1 MLTTSVRA
9 LRLPGHAL
17 RARAAPVDFDAIPRE
32 LRASLAG
39 GLAAALFRGPVGAG
53 LAAPMLGV
61 GLRVII
67 DAAEGPATAMFNPRI
82 EETSGR
88 MVAGEE
94 GNLCLPGV
102 RAEVRR
108 AQTVTVSWQ
117 TLAGQD
123 RTETFHDWHARVLQ
137 HEIEI
142 LDGRLFLDHEGVQ
155 PLGTMPMPDAQAER
169 AAAVLF
175 GEPEPERRRV
185 EPVSVATFDP
195 ALWQLDPIVVRPPS
209 APGIELDPKFL
220 RALAHGLF
228 REQYERGGVGLAAP
242 QVGLGLRL
250 AAIDDREHPPVL
262 LRDPEIL
269 DRSDETEIG
278 PEGCLSL
285 PGWRGPV
292 ERHVAIKVRNHTH
305 RRRTGRAGVR
315 GLPGARRPARDGP
328 PGRRAVHRPHGA
340 RRRAGPVLRAAAR
353 GTGGSRG
360 AAGRGGATARAHEI
374 QAPPLTESS
383 RTRNARTPSRGEG
396 TRAMELA
403 GLEPAT
409 SWVRSRHSPN

>member
-17 RARAAPVDFDAIPRE
+17 RARAAPVDFDATSRE

-39 GLAAALFRGPVGAG
+39 GLAAALVRGPVGAG

-117 TLAGQD
+117 TLAGQE

-155 PLGTMPMPDAQAER
+155 PLGIMSVPDAQAER
-169 AAAVLF
+169 AAALLF

-195 ALWQLDPIVVRPPS
+195 QLWQLDPIVVRPPS
-209 APGIELDPKFL
+209 ARGH
-220 RALAHGLF
+220 RARPEVPA
-228 REQYERGGVGLAAP
+228 RPRPRPVPRAVRARWRRPRRAAGRASGCASRP
-242 QVGLGLRL
+242 STTASTRPSCC
-250 AAIDDREHPPVL
+250 AIR
-262 LRDPEIL
+262 
-269 DRSDETEIG
+269 RSSTAPTATEIG

-292 ERHVAIKVRNHTH
+292 ERHVAIKVRNHTVEGEPVELEFEGYQARVVQH
-305 RRRTGRAGVR
+305 EMDHLDGVLFTDR
-315 GLPGARRPARDGP
+315 MAPDAEL
-328 PGRRAVHRPHGA
+328 
-340 RRRAGPVLRAAAR
+340 GPVLRAAAR
-353 GTGGSRG
+353 GTGGRRG
-360 AAGRGGATARAHEI
+360 AAGRGDATARAHET
-374 QAPPLTESS
+374 QAPPLTELLQNEK
-383 RTRNARTPSRGEG
+383 R
-396 TRAMELA
+396 
-403 GLEPAT
+403 
-409 SWVRSRHSPN
+409 PNSL

>member
-17 RARAAPVDFDAIPRE
+17 RARAAPVDFDATPRE

-117 TLAGQD
+117 TLAGQE

-242 QVGLGLRL
+242 QVGLGLRIWRPSTT
-250 AAIDDREHPPVL
+250 ASTHPSCCAIR
-262 LRDPEIL
+262 
-269 DRSDETEIG
+269 RSSTAPRTTEIG

-292 ERHVAIKVRNHTH
+292 ERHVAIKVRNHTVEGEPVELEFEGYQARVVQH
-305 RRRTGRAGVR
+305 EMDHLDGVLFTDRMAPDAELEPYSGPPREEQAVAEVLRDAATPPPARTKPKRRR
-315 GLPGARRPARDGP
+315 
-328 PGRRAVHRPHGA
+328 
-340 RRRAGPVLRAAAR
+340 
-353 GTGGSRG
+353 
-360 AAGRGGATARAHEI
+360 
-374 QAPPLTESS
+374 
-383 RTRNARTPSRGEG
+383 
-396 TRAMELA
+396 
-403 GLEPAT
+403 
-409 SWVRSRHSPN
+409 

>member
-17 RARAAPVDFDAIPRE
+17 RARAAPVDFDATSRE
-32 LRASLAG
+32 LRAGLAG
-39 GLAAALFRGPVGAG
+39 GLAAALVRGPVGAG

-117 TLAGQD
+117 TLAGQE

-155 PLGTMPMPDAQAER
+155 PLGVTPVPDAQAER
-169 AAAVLF
+169 AAALLF

-195 ALWQLDPIVVRPPS
+195 QLWQLDPIVVRPPS

-242 QVGLGLRL
+242 QVGLGLRI
-250 AAIDDREHPPVL
+250 AAVDDREHPPLL

-269 DRSDETEIG
+269 DRSDATEIG

-292 ERHVAIKVRNHTH
+292 ERHVAIKVRNHTVEGEPVELEFEGYQARVVQH
-305 RRRTGRAGVR
+305 EMDHLDGVLFTDRMAPEAELEPYSGPPREEQAVAEVLRDAATPPPARTKPKRRR
-315 GLPGARRPARDGP
+315 
-328 PGRRAVHRPHGA
+328 
-340 RRRAGPVLRAAAR
+340 
-353 GTGGSRG
+353 
-360 AAGRGGATARAHEI
+360 
-374 QAPPLTESS
+374 
-383 RTRNARTPSRGEG
+383 
-396 TRAMELA
+396 
-403 GLEPAT
+403 
-409 SWVRSRHSPN
+409 

>member
-1 MLTTSVRA
+1 
-9 LRLPGHAL
+9 
-17 RARAAPVDFDAIPRE
+17 
-32 LRASLAG
+32 
-39 GLAAALFRGPVGAG
+39 
-53 LAAPMLGV
+53 MLGV

-169 AAAVLF
+169 AAALLF

-195 ALWQLDPIVVRPPS
+195 RS
-209 APGIELDPKFL
+209 GSST
-220 RALAHGLF
+220 RSSSG
-228 REQYERGGVGLAAP
+228 
-242 QVGLGLRL
+242 
-250 AAIDDREHPPVL
+250 HP
-262 LRDPEIL
+262 
-269 DRSDETEIG
+269 
-278 PEGCLSL
+278 
-285 PGWRGPV
+285 
-292 ERHVAIKVRNHTH
+292 
-305 RRRTGRAGVR
+305 
-315 GLPGARRPARDGP
+315 RRPASSSTRSSSAP
-328 PGRRAVHRPHGA
+328 LPTACSASSTSAAASASPRRRSASGCAWRPSTTASTHPSCCAIRRSSTARTRPRSA
-340 RRRAGPVLRAAAR
+340 RR
-353 GTGGSRG
+353 G
-360 AAGRGGATARAHEI
+360 A
-374 QAPPLTESS
+374 
-383 RTRNARTPSRGEG
+383 
-396 TRAMELA
+396 
-403 GLEPAT
+403 
-409 SWVRSRHSPN
+409 